1 MGCFGSRLSSRR
13 DFAKSNFGVVPYNFL
28 IADELHPAGFSPI
41 DKIDLSVTSNKDYSE
56 LYGEV
61 KEFKLAEVKDSFKGQ
76 YESIKKAIE
85 DLLKTIQDKF
95 PAA

>member
-1 MGCFGSRLSSRR
+1 MGCLSSRLSSRR

-28 IADELHPAGFSPI
+28 IADALHPSGFSPI

-61 KEFKLAEVKDSFKGQ
+61 KDFKLAEVKDTFKG
-76 YESIKKAIE
+76 
-85 DLLKTIQDKF
+85 
-95 PAA
+95 

>member
-28 IADELHPAGFSPI
+28 TADELHPAGFSPI
-41 DKIDLSVTSNKDYSE
+41 DKIDLTVTINKDHSE

-76 YESIKKAIE
+76 YESIRKAIE
-85 DLLKTIQDKF
+85 DLLKTIEDKF

>member
-28 IADELHPAGFSPI
+28 IADALHPSGFSPI
-41 DKIDLSVTSNKDYSE
+41 DKIDLTVTTNKDYSE

-61 KEFKLAEVKDSFKGQ
+61 KDFKLAEVKEGIKG
-76 YESIKKAIE
+76 
-85 DLLKTIQDKF
+85 
-95 PAA
+95 

>member
-41 DKIDLSVTSNKDYSE
+41 DKIDL
-56 LYGEV
+56 
-61 KEFKLAEVKDSFKGQ
+61 
-76 YESIKKAIE
+76 
-85 DLLKTIQDKF
+85 
-95 PAA
+95 